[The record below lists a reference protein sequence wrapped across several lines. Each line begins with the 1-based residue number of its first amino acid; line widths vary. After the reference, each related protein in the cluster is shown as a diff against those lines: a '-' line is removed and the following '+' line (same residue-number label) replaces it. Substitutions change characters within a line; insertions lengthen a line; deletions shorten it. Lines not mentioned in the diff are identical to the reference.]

1 MNVNPQIA
9 ILSGSKDS
17 ERLAAAAVE
26 LARSQDREAI
36 AALGPYLGRAEFLD
50 RLDPPEG
57 PMTHLIAVF
66 RALAEHPTEATGR
79 LCEALHAEPEFV
91 AVAARINLLL
101 GALAAVRPLTP
112 AAAEIF
118 RATSAEGFA
127 EVNAPLLLE
136 NESVPA
142 LQVFGEI
149 VAGDRVEPYVKV
161 DLVHRAV
168 LPRRT
173 KLPVVQICARLLQ
186 FELPAEVRAAI
197 IETLYD
203 YQSRSWFGPAMHPP
217 KPPPW
222 NTASTEALN
231 LLIALAG
238 RILSA
243 APEERLRAPV
253 QSTLEELERI
263 RSERR

>member
-1 MNVNPQIA
+1 MNPHLE
-9 ILSGSKDS
+9 ILSQSR
-17 ERLAAAAVE
+17 EP
-26 LARSQDREAI
+26 DRI
-36 AALGPYLGRAEFLD
+36 AASAVALAGTEDRDAVMALGRFLGRAEFLD

-57 PMTHLIAVF
+57 PMTHLTAVF

-79 LCEALHAEPEFV
+79 LCESLYAEPELV
-91 AVAARINLLL
+91 AVPARINLLL
-101 GALAAVRPLTP
+101 GALAAVRPVTP
-112 AAAEIF
+112 AAVEIF
-118 RATSAEGFA
+118 RATSAAGFA

-149 VAGDRVEPYVKV
+149 VAGDWVEPYVKV

-186 FELPAEVRAAI
+186 FELPPEVRAAI

-203 YQSRSWFGPAMHPP
+203 YQSRPWFGPAMHPP

-222 NTASTEALN
+222 NTASSEALN
-231 LLIALAG
+231 LLIALAE
-238 RILSA
+238 RVLSA

-263 RSERR
+263 RGERR